1 VTDMDDLIAR
11 LRHGEGQDWDCPY
24 ATRAEAADALQSLA
38 AELDAEKAKHRE
50 TLAVLQTA
58 HEGEEA
64 AQATIRRLMN
74 DLQAHKDALAQV
86 EPRAPIDY
94 DAAHLLKGGKEIRI
108 EFDGKAEAGRF
119 FAELQSRSFAAIH
132 TSGDDA

>member
-1 VTDMDDLIAR
+1 MKDLIERVSLLPDGNAWPSTIE
-11 LRHGEGQDWDCPY
+11 LINDL
-24 ATRAEAADALQSLA
+24 ADALQSLA

>member
-1 VTDMDDLIAR
+1 MDIEKLMERVSSLPDGNAWPSTIELINDM
-11 LRHGEGQDWDCPY
+11 
-24 ATRAEAADALQSLA
+24 ADALQSLA
-38 AELDAEKAKHRE
+38 AELAAEQAKHRE

-74 DLQAHKDALAQV
+74 DLQAHKDALAQAD
-86 EPRAPIDY
+86 PRAPIDY